1 MKHAIKEVWYNKNLS
16 MIFLKLF
23 IIGKYLKIRFKNW
36 GSPSYFLSSRVQKI
50 KNITKIEHTGLF
62 LFAFL
67 VSFFMA
73 LLAQQL
79 IYTINRLFNFVPG
92 SFFEQNHL
100 LNLIILGV
108 MRKDDLNMHVF
119 QNRTGVAQNLID
131 NFFFLL
137 WL

>member
-1 MKHAIKEVWYNKNLS
+1 
-16 MIFLKLF
+16 
-23 IIGKYLKIRFKNW
+23 
-36 GSPSYFLSSRVQKI
+36 
-50 KNITKIEHTGLF
+50 
-62 LFAFL
+62 
-67 VSFFMA
+67 MA

-79 IYTINRLFNFVPG
+79 IYTINRLFNFAPG

-131 NFFFLL
+131 NFFFLF
-137 WL
+137 

>member
-1 MKHAIKEVWYNKNLS
+1 
-16 MIFLKLF
+16 
-23 IIGKYLKIRFKNW
+23 
-36 GSPSYFLSSRVQKI
+36 
-50 KNITKIEHTGLF
+50 
-62 LFAFL
+62 
-67 VSFFMA
+67 MA

-79 IYTINRLFNFVPG
+79 IYTINRLFNFAPG

-137 WL
+137 